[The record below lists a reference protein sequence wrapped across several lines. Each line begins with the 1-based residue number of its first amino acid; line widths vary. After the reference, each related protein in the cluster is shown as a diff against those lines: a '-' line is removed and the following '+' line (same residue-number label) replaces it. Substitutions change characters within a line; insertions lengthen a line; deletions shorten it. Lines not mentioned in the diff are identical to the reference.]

1 MTVQKVKDVDTA
13 IPSPGKKICISYIL
27 ILPTREVWGLLVRH
41 ATETLEN
48 SSW

>member
-13 IPSPGKKICISYIL
+13 IPSPGKKICILDIL
-27 ILPTREVWGLLVRH
+27 IVPAGEVWRLLVRH